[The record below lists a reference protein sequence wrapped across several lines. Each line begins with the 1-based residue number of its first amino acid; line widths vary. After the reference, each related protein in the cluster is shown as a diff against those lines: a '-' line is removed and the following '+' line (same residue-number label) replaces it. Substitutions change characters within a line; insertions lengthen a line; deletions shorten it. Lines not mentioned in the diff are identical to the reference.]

1 MSDGKKQGDENWRK
15 FTADDLTAAL
25 DGTPTIIRYRDTKNQ
40 EWKTGTEKYIQKM
53 WERSQRKY
61 FMNVNLS
68 GHSVLPWMKADC
80 QVYRE
85 PAPTRS
91 PKDGCR
97 MLDGNEEPI
106 PGDYIN
112 WGAGWNE
119 LGEGSFPLAVVT
131 PSWYCRPIKKPVEE
145 IGRNVGPEVIEAF
158 SPVVVQPE
166 PTTEKYR
173 EPTLAD
179 LADGPIDCEVRD
191 NDRQKWRH
199 AVLHGVRPDILARY
213 KTTDTRKSHHVCGW
227 AYCRIEVPVETIRE
241 YVASVKQEQRD
252 ALIRTQASIAAPWKP
267 LVGEEVR
274 FVKPDHNRYGL
285 VGKIEDIEDIEES
298 LNVNKQYKFVSL
310 KRDFQR
316 WCSLPELEKYEFDL
330 LDPNVKNRPV
340 PKGFRLLGDEPR
352 LASDGY
358 WSLRCKDWLV
368 IGDRIEIAN
377 RDKWPAI
384 RFVVEEPELVKH
396 QSQDPASVFG
406 SNPIEVRPIMQ
417 IRLPV
422 PASVLGK
429 LGDMLEK
436 HYPGSTMR
444 QVGGFLVFE
453 EPIES

>member
-1 MSDGKKQGDENWRK
+1 MSDEKKQGDENWRDA
-15 FTADDLTAAL
+15 TAEDVAEIIKTGKPIPARFRDDEKAKWFISELAGWTAGMIQWYSTDDDLWA
-25 DGTPTIIRYRDTKNQ
+25 Q
-40 EWKTGTEKYIQKM
+40 
-53 WERSQRKY
+53 
-61 FMNVNLS
+61 
-68 GHSVLPWMKADC
+68 C

-97 MLDGNEEPI
+97 MLEDNEEPM
-106 PGDYIN
+106 PGDFID
-112 WGAGWNE
+112 WGAGWNY
-119 LGEGSFPLAVVT
+119 LGEGFFPSLAVAA
-131 PSWYCRPIKKPVEE
+131 PAWYCRPIKATVEE
-145 IGRNVGPEVIEAF
+145 IGKNVGPEVIEAF

-166 PTTEKYR
+166 STQKKYR

-191 NDRQKWRH
+191 NDRQKWH
-199 AVLHGVRPDILARY
+199 PAVLHQVHPDILARY

-227 AYCRIEVPVETIRE
+227 AHCRIEVPV
-241 YVASVKQEQRD
+241 VPCKSD
-252 ALIRTQASIAAPWKP
+252 
-267 LVGEEVR
+267 
-274 FVKPDHNRYGL
+274 
-285 VGKIEDIEDIEES
+285 
-298 LNVNKQYKFVSL
+298 
-310 KRDFQR
+310 
-316 WCSLPELEKYEFDL
+316 
-330 LDPNVKNRPV
+330 RPV

-358 WSLRCKDWLV
+358 WSQSCKDWIV
-368 IGDRIEIAN
+368 IGDRVEYAN

-384 RFVVEEPELVKH
+384 RFVVDAPEPVKH
-396 QSQDPASVFG
+396 QSRDPASVFG

-444 QVGGFLVFE
+444 QAGGFLVFE
-453 EPIES
+453 EPIEL